1 MMRDP
6 EKELRRRFEARSAG
20 RAVVFLSFH
29 GRKDAVMILCPP
41 DHSTRPFGF
50 LTCSG
55 TFLTAPRRAGS
66 ETLRLWLHTRLPQ
79 AITSAT
85 FFKES
90 SAGAVAHRSRGW
102 SRAQP
107 SARREQK
114 PSGTMVGGTSSQ
126 EGADALF
133 ATGRH

>member
-1 MMRDP
+1 WFFD
-6 EKELRRRFEARSAG
+6 
-20 RAVVFLSFH
+20 VFGL
-29 GRKDAVMILCPP
+29 A
-41 DHSTRPFGF
+41 
-50 LTCSG
+50 
-55 TFLTAPRRAGS
+55 APRRAGS

-79 AITSAT
+79 PITSVT

-114 PSGTMVGGTSSQ
+114 PSGTMVGARMCHPEKRSAEGSPTSEIAQ
-126 EGADALF
+126 LGEICF
-133 ATGRH
+133 VRRFMQM